1 MRQTRRFDREAACFV
16 GGALLILAVAA
27 LWGYAVWADGNP
39 TSAVA
44 MIMIAGVMAACTCG
58 VQFKRLSARRAQRN
72 GGRN

>member
-1 MRQTRRFDREAACFV
+1 MRQTRRFDREAAFFV

-27 LWGYAVWADGNP
+27 LWGHAVWADGNP

-44 MIMIAGVMAACTCG
+44 MIMIAGV
-58 VQFKRLSARRAQRN
+58 QFKRLSARMAQRN